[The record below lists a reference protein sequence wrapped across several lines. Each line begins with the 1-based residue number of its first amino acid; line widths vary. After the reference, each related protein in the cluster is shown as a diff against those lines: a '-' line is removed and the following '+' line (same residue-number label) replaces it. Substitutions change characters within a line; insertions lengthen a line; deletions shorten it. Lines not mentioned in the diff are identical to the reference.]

1 MKIKPF
7 KNCIKEKKIESNYY
21 NHFKIRINIMYIHFF
36 THLWTNGDSIAH
48 TCHNKEKK
56 KKKKHGL
63 FSMYELQ
70 QKIKIMAPKYLVHT
84 RSISS

>member
-1 MKIKPF
+1 MNQTTITILRSVSIL
-7 KNCIKEKKIESNYY
+7 CIFTFLRTFGLMGIPLRTLATTKEK
-21 NHFKIRINIMYIHFF
+21 
-36 THLWTNGDSIAH
+36 
-48 TCHNKEKK
+48 KK

-84 RSISS
+84 RSIGS